1 VENFGL
7 YTIFYANNL
16 PLPQNCLKMR
26 KLNVFISYTHADEDF
41 KNALDKHLSM
51 LRRSD
56 KIATWSDRAILPGQA
71 WDAKIKAELEK
82 ADIILL
88 LVSAGFLA
96 SDYIWHEELTRA
108 KARHDAGSAVMAPIF
123 IKHCDWKDAPF
134 AGVQGL
140 PRDAQPVAKADNDAA
155 WEGVAKGIRAVV
167 DAMAARPAPAPPQS
181 PASVPMTYHTQ
192 SILVWPHD
200 GCLRPTFTKAV
211 LNELLVR
218 RQSVNLTGG
227 YGQGKSRLLHDLR
240 VALLDL
246 KEHRLQYDQFLRAT
260 ELQLQLDVPY
270 TNFADLCT
278 ALSRQRAH
286 HYLLLID
293 NLEVLNEYASNDPR
307 YNPQFVASLNMLK
320 NLPNIHLLC
329 ASREWLKSV
338 AFQGET
344 SLLTLHRMDISPLSE
359 QEIQAELRQ
368 RLKYHPFLKQG
379 AQAHVQATR
388 TAVQSAA
395 QPCILLEELI
405 RRVQSHYDP
414 ATFDHLLNTLRH
426 GQA

>member
-1 VENFGL
+1 
-7 YTIFYANNL
+7 
-16 PLPQNCLKMR
+16 MR
-26 KLNVFISYTHADEDF
+26 KINIFFSYSHADEDF
-41 KNALDKHLSM
+41 KEALDQHLSM
-51 LRRSD
+51 LKRSD
-56 KIATWSDRAILPGQA
+56 KIATWNDRAILSGQY
-71 WDAKIKAELEK
+71 WDAEIKDQLER

-88 LVSAGFLA
+88 LISAGFLA
-96 SDYIWHEELTRA
+96 SDYIWYKELTRA
-108 KARHDAGSAVMAPIF
+108 KARHDAGNAVVVPIF
-123 IKHCDWKDAPF
+123 IKPCDWKDAPF
-134 AGVQGL
+134 AEIQGL
-140 PRDAQPVAKADNDAA
+140 PRDAKPVATADNAEA
-155 WEGVAKGIRAVV
+155 WKGVAVGIRTLV
-167 DAMAARPAPAPPQS
+167 DTIAARPAPAPPTS
-181 PASVPMTYHTQ
+181 TTATSAPMTYSTQ
-192 SILVWPHD
+192 SILDWPHN
-200 GCLRPTFTKAV
+200 GCLRPTFTRMV

-240 VALLDL
+240 DMAAAQQLRVALLDL
-246 KEHRLQYDQFLRAT
+246 KEHRLQYDQFLRAA
-260 ELQLQLDVPY
+260 ELQLQLDATYP
-270 TNFADLCT
+270 NFSDLCT
-278 ALSRQRAH
+278 ALSRQRGQ

-293 NLEVLNEYASNDPR
+293 NLEVLNEYASNDSR

-368 RLKYHPFLKQG
+368 RLDSHALLQQG
-379 AQAHVQATR
+379 THLQAAR
-388 TAVQSAA
+388 AAVQSAA

-414 ATFDHLLNTLRH
+414 ATFDHLLNSLRH
-426 GQA
+426 GQ